1 MGVRLRRSFQFTEAL
16 GRYFANPGRCGREV
30 RQMCKRIE
38 RGRDDVVSNAKN
50 IKEIPINFV

>member
-1 MGVRLRRSFQFTEAL
+1 MVIISRIRGDVDVR
-16 GRYFANPGRCGREV
+16 YVRCVSEL
-30 RQMCKRIE
+30 K